1 MSVIIKGRYV
11 KVLHPNNSMA
21 DFEVLLSN
29 CNSPESIK
37 GWASH
42 LLEKNWVSRQVADRF
57 ITLLAKRI
65 GADRNDCLP
74 PELTPMTDIQR
85 SYLAEKITMLRG
97 VLKSARAAS

>member
-11 KVLHPNNSMA
+11 KVFHPNNSMA

-29 CNSPESIK
+29 CSSPEAIK

-57 ITLLAKRI
+57 ITLMAERI
-65 GADRNDCLP
+65 GADRHDCLP
-74 PELTPMTDIQR
+74 PELTPMTPNQQA
-85 SYLAEKITMLRG
+85 YLADKIAMLRG
-97 VLKSARAAS
+97 TLKSARTAP

>member
-57 ITLLAKRI
+57 ISIMAARI

-74 PELTPMTDIQR
+74 PELTPKTPGQLDYI
-85 SYLAEKITMLRG
+85 AEKIAMLRG